1 MDRSPASPRTLRAW
15 LRQRSLASRVTWLTT
30 VAVGLSV
37 TIVSLASYLL
47 VRSQTM
53 HEIDISLHNRAAQA
67 AQTDTLDNLSQQQFP
82 PYLLGAAD
90 VSVIF
95 LNVTNTG
102 ARVRS
107 ANTAAATQV
116 GLTELA
122 VAENKLEWSARTVSI
137 NDERYRMVAV
147 PAGRKEALILAQS
160 IEPTDRMLDRLGLVM
175 LIFGLAGM
183 FGAAAAGWGV
193 ATNGLRPLRLL
204 TNDVERIARTED
216 LTPIPVEG
224 TDEIARL
231 SVAFN
236 QLLAAV
242 SASRERQRQLV
253 ADAGHELRTPLT
265 SLRTNLD
272 LLVQADSGNSLP
284 PQARRELM
292 DDVRSQIEELTTL
305 VGDLVELARDVPI
318 TPNVEYIDL
327 AEVVNQ
333 ALGRVRRRAP
343 NLSFLA
349 ETEPWWVLGEYPSLE
364 RALTN
369 LLDNA
374 AKWSPEA
381 GTVTV
386 ALKAGRLT
394 VSDEGCGI
402 APEDR
407 PHVFERFYRSTDSR
421 GMPGSS
427 LGLSIVKA
435 VVDRHGGTV
444 AVGEAPGG
452 GAEFTVVLPGTSTP
466 GDALS
471 DK

>member
-1 MDRSPASPRTLRAW
+1 MAQSTAPPNSLRAW
-15 LRQRSLASRVTWLTT
+15 LRKRSLASRVIWLTT
-30 VAVGLSV
+30 VAVALSV
-37 TIVSLASYLL
+37 TTVSLVSYLL

-67 AQTDTLDNLSQQQFP
+67 AQTDTLDNLSRQQFP

-95 LNVTNTG
+95 LNVDGTG
-102 ARVRS
+102 GRVRS
-107 ANTAAATQV
+107 ANSAAASQV
-116 GLTELA
+116 GLPEME
-122 VAENKLEWSARTVSI
+122 VAQKHRSWSARTVTI
-137 NDERYRMVAV
+137 LGERYRMVAV
-147 PAGRKEALILAQS
+147 PAGEDEALILAQS
-160 IEPTDRMLDRLGLVM
+160 IEPTDKMLDRLGLVM
-175 LIFGLAGM
+175 IIFGLAGI
-183 FGAAAAGWGV
+183 FAAAAAGWGV
-193 ATNGLRPLRLL
+193 ATNGLRPLRQL
-204 TNDVERIARTED
+204 TTDVERIARTED

-231 SVAFN
+231 SSAFN
-236 QLLAAV
+236 QLLATI
-242 SASRERQRQLV
+242 SASKERQRQLV

-272 LLVQADSGNSLP
+272 LLVQADSGGSLP

-292 DDVRSQIEELTTL
+292 DDVRSQIEEMTTL
-305 VGDLVELARDVPI
+305 IGDLVELARDVPI
-318 TPNVEYIDL
+318 TPNVESIDL

-333 ALGRVRRRAP
+333 ALERVRRRAP
-343 NLSFLA
+343 QLTFTVKTS
-349 ETEPWWVLGEYPSLE
+349 PWWVDGESPSLE
-364 RALTN
+364 RAITN

-374 AKWSPEA
+374 AKWSPED

-386 ALKAGRLT
+386 RLSSGYLK

-421 GMPGSS
+421 GMPGSG

-435 VVDRHGGTV
+435 VIDRHGGTV
-444 AVGEAPGG
+444 SVGEAPTG
-452 GAEFTVVLPGTSTP
+452 GAEFTIYLPGTSKPEDIQSET
-466 GDALS
+466 
-471 DK
+471 